1 MNNRGIFYFVINT
14 AFNNEADRLMEPHIV
29 VNVLLDYLGSL
40 KAWSNARTL
49 CRQTHAIATEK
60 SLRRDVCSARTF
72 IAQHECMACL
82 KYVEKPRWIVFKCLP
97 VAMRRYLVTCH
108 HWRCQ
113 TASLF
118 SMIDELAA
126 DNIFILK
133 TPFQKSLS
141 IDVPRSDGSTT
152 PGSCI
157 THGLMNIRGEY
168 CVMTHWSTV
177 AENYSKNV
185 AWSHYFQEPP
195 QFIFKDL
202 SDQ

>member
-1 MNNRGIFYFVINT
+1 VI
-14 AFNNEADRLMEPHIV
+14 
-29 VNVLLDYLGSL
+29 VNILLDYVGSL
-40 KAWSNARTL
+40 NAWSTTRAL
-49 CRQTHAIATEK
+49 CCTTRAIVMQK
-60 SLRRDVCSARTF
+60 SLNRDVCSARSF
-72 IAQHECMACL
+72 IPAHVCMSCSV
-82 KYVEKPRWIVFKCLP
+82 KVENPRWIVFKCLP
-97 VAMRRYLVTCH
+97 LAMRRYIVTCH

-118 SMIDELAA
+118 SMIDELAT

-133 TPFQKSLS
+133 APFQSDMS
-141 IDVPRSDGSTT
+141 IDIPRSDGSTT
-152 PGSCI
+152 LGRCI

-168 CVMTHWSTV
+168 CVMTNWSTV
-177 AENYSKNV
+177 DDNYSKNV